1 MRRIAMLVL
10 TIGLAVST
18 RAAEPNQACALLT
31 TAELE
36 AALGATVSPLAA
48 QEIPGKATV
57 QMCTTKSAN
66 ARVLLRIAK
75 MKGGAGSSNAA
86 AEGIEV
92 ARQMGAQVDVKTFG
106 PITCS
111 TMIPPKNMEQMG
123 FNTTCSV
130 VKGTTVAAV
139 EITTK
144 ARKDLVPIEK
154 VHPLAGK
161 IAARVH

>member
-10 TIGLAVST
+10 TIGLVVPA

-36 AALGATVSPLAA
+36 AVLGAKLSPLAG
-48 QEIPGKATV
+48 QSIPGKAGV

-66 ARVLLRIAK
+66 ALVLLRLAK
-75 MKGGAGSSNAA
+75 TKGTSNAA
-86 AEGIEV
+86 AEGIEI
-92 ARQMGAQVDVKTFG
+92 ARSIGAQVDVKTFG

-111 TMIPPKNMEQMG
+111 TMIPPRNMEQMG

-154 VHPLAGK
+154 VHPLADK
-161 IAARVH
+161 IATRVH